1 MTQGK
6 RELSEGFEPPKFYTD
21 KLMSFRHRFGIETAA
36 MLVKAVPDPRSS
48 EALPVAFPGSVIMR
62 SRESIRGAA
71 RTR

>member
-36 MLVKAVPDPRSS
+36 MLVKPIPHP
-48 EALPVAFPGSVIMR
+48 PVI
-62 SRESIRGAA
+62 
-71 RTR
+71 